1 MLKLGTSSKIGSWT
15 SQSLG
20 RSATKLSFYAL
31 GWNKQTAKLIVTI
44 EEGGTFEGGNTSQT
58 ISLSG
63 NAGITGNPP
72 FTIEAPTNSDF
83 FEYTLDGIT
92 SNSKIK
98 FETDAGETAKNRRAV
113 VFGVNIK

>member
-1 MLKLGTSSKIGSWT
+1 M
-15 SQSLG
+15 
-20 RSATKLSFYAL
+20 
-31 GWNKQTAKLIVTI
+31 IVTI